1 MAMGEMSP
9 CQGWIDI
16 CVHISEWEKAK
27 GLWIHIMNINIM
39 NIVSQADCV
48 PTVFLFLDISRSVD
62 YV

>member
-9 CQGWIDI
+9 RQGWIDI

-27 GLWIHIMNINIM
+27 GLWIHIV